1 MELESVISAV
11 QSIADGLARD
21 VMLASTRE
29 EHVRLTA
36 RLNETVALV
45 AMLSSTRAT

>member
-1 MELESVISAV
+1 MELEGVITAV
-11 QSIADGLARD
+11 QSIADGLSRD

-36 RLNETVALV
+36 RLNEAVSLLD
-45 AMLSSTRAT
+45 MLSSSRAT

>member
-1 MELESVISAV
+1 MDLESVVAAV

-36 RLNETVALV
+36 RLNEAVTLV
-45 AMLSSTRAT
+45 GMLSSSRAT